1 MRLLFSIDTGD
12 YNPSGTVL
20 SRPSARGII
29 IRDGRVAMVHSLKF
43 DYYKFPGG
51 GIEAGETAVEAMI
64 REVAEETGL
73 TVLPDTVRAYGR
85 VHRVSRGYDVDMFV
99 QDNDYFLC
107 EAEDALH
114 AQQLDGYEQ
123 DASFVLEFVTAKRA
137 IRTNREA
144 DHGDFPYGTMT
155 ERDARVLEMLV
166 QEGYLSE

>member
-12 YNPSGTVL
+12 YNPDGTVL

-51 GIEAGETAVEAMI
+51 GIEPGESAVEAMI
-64 REVAEETGL
+64 REVAEESGL
-73 TVLPDTVRAYGR
+73 TVLPETVREYGR
-85 VHRVSRGYDVDMFV
+85 VHRVSKGRDVDMFV

-107 EAEDALH
+107 EAADSLH
-114 AQQLDGYEQ
+114 AQHLDTYEQ
-123 DASFVLEFVTAKRA
+123 DASFVLEYVTAAHA
-137 IRTNREA
+137 IRINREA

-155 ERDARVLEMLV
+155 ERDARVLELLV
-166 QEGYLSE
+166 EEGYL